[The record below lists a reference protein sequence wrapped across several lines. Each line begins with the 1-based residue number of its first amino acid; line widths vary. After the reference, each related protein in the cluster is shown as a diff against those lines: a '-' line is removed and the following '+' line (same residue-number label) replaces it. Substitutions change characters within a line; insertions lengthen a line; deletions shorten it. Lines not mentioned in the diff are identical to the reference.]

1 MLVLHCL
8 LLSRRRR
15 VALRMWRQSE
25 LLMLLLLYLLCLV
38 EVVVVSGL
46 LVLPLT
52 LLLLN
57 LRVRNGRRDH
67 GLLLHR
73 IVTCLR
79 HLRLAIWR

>member
-15 VALRMWRQSE
+15 VTLRMWRQSE
-25 LLMLLLLYLLCLV
+25 LLMLLLLYLLLLV
-38 EVVVVSGL
+38 EVVVVVGGL
-46 LVLPLT
+46 LVLPLA
-52 LLLLN
+52 LLLHLG
-57 LRVRNGRRDH
+57 VRNGRRDH

-73 IVTCLR
+73 IVACLR